1 MFESMLT
8 ADQRKLRDDVREF
21 VRSVPRQ
28 LILDMDADRVQYPR
42 DYVREAGRR
51 GLLGLRFPAKYG
63 GRGLGWK
70 DEIVAIEEVGVL
82 GTSLACAYVMP
93 SIVGEALNA
102 FGTQEQ
108 KEQWLRPLLTGEM
121 VAAEALTE
129 PRGARTS
136 LGPQPKRDEKAT
148 VTFCA
153 VKNGSLWEQ
162 RNLTSF

>member
-1 MFESMLT
+1 MILTWGPYYYKYNSMANEVIMFEPMLT
-8 ADQRKLRDDVREF
+8 ADQRRLRDDVREF
-21 VRSVPRQ
+21 VRSVSRQ

-108 KEQWLRPLLTGEM
+108 NEQWLRPL
-121 VAAEALTE
+121 
-129 PRGARTS
+129 P
-136 LGPQPKRDEKAT
+136 
-148 VTFCA
+148 TFGFRS
-153 VKNGSLWEQ
+153 KEILD
-162 RNLTSF
+162 